1 MIPTRRL
8 ILSLIPVALIGVAV
22 GAGLLPILVW
32 WLSLALLAGVA
43 AADFLRSRAMTV
55 PSPTRDC
62 PTSLS
67 VGRWCTVAL
76 TFPPGAAKLAF
87 FDGVPDGF
95 DVEHQPAMVSL
106 QADKRTAVT
115 YRIRPNE
122 RGVHSFSAATLRF
135 ASPLGLWQ
143 RNVRLDLERR
153 VSVFPDFSRVSK
165 DLILGLDRELKLEGI
180 RLSRRRGEGSDFYQ
194 LRDYRQ
200 GDPLRSLDWNATART
215 GRLIA
220 KEYREERNQTVLLL
234 IDGGRRML
242 AQEDELSH
250 FDHVLNAALMLAY
263 VALKHGDSVGAYF
276 FGKESQWIPPRR
288 GVQAIDQ
295 LLEGMFDWSP
305 DLVAID
311 YPQAASDV
319 IGRHRKRAFVV
330 MLTNAR
336 DEDTNDL
343 AAAANLLARRN
354 LVFVAS
360 LREAVL
366 EEMADGDVKDLN
378 SAIEASAAERYLM
391 DRRRAHLALEGTR
404 ATVADTTTGRLAS
417 VITNRYLDVKRAGAL

>member
-1 MIPTRRL
+1 MIPTRGL
-8 ILSLIPVALIGVAV
+8 ILGLIPLALVGVAD
-22 GAGLLPILVW
+22 GAGLMPALVW

-43 AADFLRSRAMTV
+43 AADFLRGLRSPT
-55 PSPTRDC
+55 PTPTRDV

-67 VGRWCTVAL
+67 VGRWCTVTL
-76 TFPPGAAKLAF
+76 TFPPGDGVVEF
-87 FDGVPDGF
+87 FDGVPEGF
-95 DVEHQPAMVSL
+95 DVEHQPAVVAL
-106 QADKRTAVT
+106 RADKRTVVS
-115 YRIRPNE
+115 YRVRPKE
-122 RGVHSFSAATLRF
+122 RGTHVFFPASLRF
-135 ASPLGLWQ
+135 PSPLGLWQ
-143 RNVRLDLERR
+143 RNERVDLRATI
-153 VSVFPDFSRVSK
+153 SVFPDFSRVSK

-250 FDHVLNAALMLAY
+250 FDHVLNSALMLAY

-276 FGKESQWIPPRR
+276 FGKQAHWVPPQR
-288 GVQAIDQ
+288 GVRAIDQ
-295 LLEGMFDWSP
+295 LLEAMFDWSP
-305 DLVAID
+305 DPVAVD

-319 IGRHRKRAFVV
+319 LGRHRKRAFVV

-336 DEDTNDL
+336 DEDTHDL
-343 AAAANLLARRN
+343 ATAANLLARRN

-366 EEMADGDVKDLN
+366 ENMANREVNDLN

>member
-8 ILSLIPVALIGVAV
+8 ILCLVPVALVGVAV
-22 GAGLLPILVW
+22 GSGLVPVLFW

-43 AADFLRSRAMTV
+43 AADFLRSRAII
-55 PSPTRDC
+55 PPRPFRDC

-67 VGRWCTVAL
+67 VGRWCTVTL
-76 TFPPGAAKLAF
+76 TFPPGTSEVEL
-87 FDGVPDGF
+87 FDGVPEGF
-95 DVEHQPAMVSL
+95 EVEHQPAIVSL
-106 QADKRTAVT
+106 RDDKRTVIT
-115 YRIRPNE
+115 YRIRPNQ
-122 RGVHSFSAATLRF
+122 RGVHAFSPATLRF
-135 ASPLGLWQ
+135 SSALGLWQ
-143 RNVRLDLERR
+143 RNDRIDLAGS

-165 DLILGLDRELKLEGI
+165 DLVLGLDRELKLEGI

-234 IDGGRRML
+234 VDGGRRML

-250 FDHVLNAALMLAY
+250 FDHVLNAALMLGY

-276 FGKESQWIPPRR
+276 FGRESQWIPPRR
-288 GVQAIDQ
+288 GVRAIDQ
-295 LLEGMFDWSP
+295 LLEGMFDWAP
-305 DLVAID
+305 DPVAVD

-319 IGRHRKRAFVV
+319 MGRHRKRAFVV

-336 DEDTNDL
+336 DEDTHDL

-366 EEMADGDVKDLN
+366 EQMADREVGDLN
-378 SAIEASAAERYLM
+378 SAIETSAAERYLR